1 MTSDII
7 PGIPP
12 TSISHNFNI
21 NNLKDYEYVEDYSGK
36 KKLETDKLKKHIN
49 SLKTISDTDD
59 NNMALEEVRKID
71 ILPVSY
77 KYTNIKPPP
86 MPIVMET
93 FDSNEKI
100 NGIEWWWWIFIVGF
114 ILLVFI
120 GVMMFVSRNV
130 SKPETYF
137 KPKDTYDQAELLFDN
152 RLY

>member
-1 MTSDII
+1 
-7 PGIPP
+7 
-12 TSISHNFNI
+12 
-21 NNLKDYEYVEDYSGK
+21 
-36 KKLETDKLKKHIN
+36 
-49 SLKTISDTDD
+49 
-59 NNMALEEVRKID
+59 
-71 ILPVSY
+71 
-77 KYTNIKPPP
+77 

-130 SKPETYF
+130 SEPETYF
-137 KPKDTYDQAELLFDN
+137 KPKNTYDQAELLFDN